1 MYKLGEV
8 QEYLSE
14 VLNANRVEY
23 LYEMISNPHLRV
35 NSKDKKWVAYVT
47 QASEDQT
54 VVDAIKEILAKH
66 QIAWQSIKNDAIE
79 AIDKTGDM
87 FVNYNVDMKPRI
99 PFYVLVLDQIIE

>member
-1 MYKLGEV
+1 MYKLEEV
-8 QEYLSE
+8 QEFLDN
-14 VLNANRVEY
+14 VLDSDRVEE

-66 QIAWQSIKNDAIE
+66 QIAWQIIKDDAIE
-79 AIDKTGDM
+79 AINKTGNM
-87 FVNYNVDMKPRI
+87 FVESDIKMKPRI
-99 PFYVLVLDQIIE
+99 PFYVLVLDQIIK